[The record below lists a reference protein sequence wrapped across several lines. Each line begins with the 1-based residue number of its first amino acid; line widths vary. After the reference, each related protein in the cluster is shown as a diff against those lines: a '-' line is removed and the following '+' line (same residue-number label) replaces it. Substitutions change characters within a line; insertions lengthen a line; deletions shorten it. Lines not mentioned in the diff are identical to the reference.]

1 MRRLLSLSLVLSAP
15 AFAQGV
21 VTSAAPDSVSVSVYR
36 APDRDSDTAMNLN
49 WLEGYALITEKRTVD
64 IPAGKATIR
73 FEGVAAGLFP
83 ESAIVTGL
91 PSGVREKNLDADLL
105 SPRSLYARMF
115 GRPVTLRRTLP
126 GSGPGSGG
134 VREERAVIRSGVD
147 GAAIVQTAAGFE
159 VATCGGL
166 QDELIYP
173 EAPKDLSARPTL
185 SIETEAAQAHKA
197 TVSLS
202 YLAWGF
208 DWQTNYVVTMNPDG
222 RTADLSAWVTLASS
236 DSTSFADAETAVIA
250 GKVNREDT
258 GRGAA
263 PTGGEL
269 VLRCSLS
276 SMPPPMVAPPSLPM
290 AASPM
295 MMESDAEVLLGL
307 MDEKSTRAFSF
318 MSTPVTVQQEG
329 LGDLKLYRVP
339 VPVTVAANAQ
349 KQVALAQKTG
359 VKMEALYRAEVRGYR
374 AETVRQMLRTR
385 NRKEEGLGLPLP
397 GGPVTV
403 FEPQGDAVLL
413 SGEGGLA
420 DRAVGEDVEIMLA
433 NATQVTLE
441 AQTINATERAQT
453 VRLTARNARAVP
465 VQFEAR
471 IASGTG
477 TQINGAKIAR
487 AGGKATRKDG
497 RTIWAVT
504 IPANGTVSW
513 DYTLVQPR

>member
-1 MRRLLSLSLVLSAP
+1 MRRFLFLSLLASAP

-21 VTSAAPDSVSVSVYR
+21 VTSAAPDGVSVSVYR
-36 APDRDSDTAMNLN
+36 APDRSSDTAMNLD

-126 GSGPGSGG
+126 GSGE
-134 VREERAVIRSGVD
+134 VREERAVIRSGVN
-147 GAAIVQTAAGFE
+147 GAAILQTAAGFE
-159 VATCGGL
+159 VATCGGIR
-166 QDELIYP
+166 DELIYP

-185 SIETEAAQAHKA
+185 SIETEAAEAHRA

-208 DWQTNYVVTMNPDG
+208 DWQTNYVVTMNADG
-222 RTADLSAWVTLASS
+222 RTADVSAWVTLASS
-236 DSTSFADAETAVIA
+236 DSTSFADAETAVVA
-250 GKVNREDT
+250 GEVNREDA
-258 GRGAA
+258 GRGAV
-263 PTGGEL
+263 PTGGTL
-269 VLRCSLS
+269 VLQCSLS
-276 SMPPPMVAPPSLPM
+276 SMVPPPMIAPPPPRAPM
-290 AASPM
+290 PV
-295 MMESDAEVLLGL
+295 MMESADIVVSAMAMRGEAK
-307 MDEKSTRAFSF
+307 MNA
-318 MSTPVTVQQEG
+318 PVTVQQEG

-349 KQVALAQKTG
+349 KQVALAQKSG
-359 VKMEALYRAEVRGYR
+359 VKMEALYRAEVWEDS
-374 AETVRQMLRTR
+374 ADAVRQMLRTR

-433 NATQVTLE
+433 NATQVMLDAE
-441 AQTINATERAQT
+441 VSNNAVRAQT

-471 IASGTG
+471 IATGTG

-487 AGGKATRKDG
+487 SAGKVTRKDG

-504 IPANGTVSW
+504 IPANGKVSW
-513 DYTLVQPR
+513 DYTLVRPR

>member
-1 MRRLLSLSLVLSAP
+1 MRFLLILSLLASAP
-15 AFAQGV
+15 AFAQSV
-21 VTSAAPDSVSVSVYR
+21 VTSAAPDSVAVSVYR
-36 APDRDSDTAMNLN
+36 APDRGSDTAMDLD
-49 WLEGYALITEKRTVD
+49 WLEGYALVTEKRTVD

-115 GRPVTLRRTLP
+115 GRTVTLRRTLP
-126 GSGPGSGG
+126 GTGG
-134 VREERAVIRSGVD
+134 IREERAVIRSGPD
-147 GAAIVQTAAGFE
+147 GAAILQTAAGFE

-166 QDELIYP
+166 DDELIYP
-173 EAPKDLSARPTL
+173 EAPSDLSARPTL

-208 DWQTNYVVTMNPDG
+208 DWQTNYVITMNRDG

-258 GRGAA
+258 ERGES
-263 PTGGEL
+263 PSGGEL
-269 VLRCSLS
+269 VLQCNFET
-276 SMPPPMVAPPSLPM
+276 VYFAAPYAM
-290 AASPM
+290 AASGNGM
-295 MMESDAEVLLGL
+295 MMESAGDIVVTGRVMRSAP
-307 MDEKSTRAFSF
+307 MNA
-318 MSTPVTVQQEG
+318 PVTVQQEG

-349 KQVALAQKTG
+349 KQVALAQKKG
-359 VKMEALYRAEVRGYR
+359 VKFEALYRAEVQDDSAY
-374 AETVRQMLRTR
+374 AVRQMLRTR
-385 NRKEEGLGLPLP
+385 NRKQDGLGLPLP

-403 FEPQGDAVLL
+403 FEPKGDAVLL

-433 NATQVTLE
+433 PATQVTLE
-441 AQTINATERAQT
+441 AETIENKDRART

-471 IASGTG
+471 IASNVG
-477 TQINGAKIAR
+477 TQINGAKPAR
-487 AGGKATRKDG
+487 ATGKVLRKDG

-513 DYTLVQPR
+513 DYTLVPPR

>member
-1 MRRLLSLSLVLSAP
+1 VRRLLILALLVSTP
-15 AFAQGV
+15 ALAQGV
-21 VTSAAPDSVSVSVYR
+21 ITSIAPDSVAVSVYR
-36 APDRDSDTAMNLN
+36 APDRDSDTAMELD

-115 GRPVTLRRTLP
+115 GRPVTLRRILP
-126 GSGPGSGG
+126 GSGA
-134 VREERAVIRSGVD
+134 VREERAVIRSGAD
-147 GAAIVQTAAGFE
+147 GAAIVQTAVGFE
-159 VATCGGL
+159 VANCGGL
-166 QDELIYP
+166 EDELVYP
-173 EAPKDLSARPTL
+173 DAPKGLSARPTL
-185 SIETEAAQAHKA
+185 SIETEAADAHRA

-236 DSTSFADAETAVIA
+236 DSTSFADAETVVIA
-250 GKVNREDT
+250 GEVNREDT
-258 GRGAA
+258 GRGAL
-263 PTGGEL
+263 PSGGEL

-276 SMPPPMVAPPSLPM
+276 STQALPAPPPPMVMSPAPV
-290 AASPM
+290 
-295 MMESDAEVLLGL
+295 MMESMADIVVTGAA
-307 MDEKSTRAFSF
+307 MRSAP
-318 MSTPVTVQQEG
+318 MNAPVTVQQEG

-359 VKMEALYRAEVRGYR
+359 VKMEALYRAEVWEGSVQS
-374 AETVRQMLRTR
+374 VRQMLRTR

-403 FEPQGDAVLL
+403 FEPQGDTVLL
-413 SGEGGLA
+413 SGEGGLQ
-420 DRAVGEDVEIMLA
+420 DRAVGEDVEILLSA
-433 NATQVTLE
+433 ATQVT
-441 AQTINATERAQT
+441 ATSDVIEQKGGIRT
-453 VRLTARNARAVP
+453 VLFTATNARAVP

-471 IASGTG
+471 IASDAGM
-477 TQINGAKIAR
+477 QIKAAKPAR
-487 AGGKATRKDG
+487 AGGKVSRKGG

-504 IPANGTVSW
+504 IPANSAASW
-513 DYTLVQPR
+513 SYTLVQPR

>member
-1 MRRLLSLSLVLSAP
+1 MRRFLFLSLLASGP

-21 VTSAAPDSVSVSVYR
+21 VTSAAPDGVSVSVYR
-36 APDRDSDTAMNLN
+36 APDRSSDTAMNLD

-115 GRPVTLRRTLP
+115 GRPVILRRTLP
-126 GSGPGSGG
+126 GSGE
-134 VREERAVIRSGVD
+134 VREERAVIRSGVN
-147 GAAIVQTAAGFE
+147 GAAILQTAAGFE

-166 QDELIYP
+166 RDELIYP

-185 SIETEAAQAHKA
+185 SIETEAAEAHRA

-208 DWQTNYVVTMNPDG
+208 DWQTNYVVTMNADG
-222 RTADLSAWVTLASS
+222 RTADVSAWVTLASS

-250 GKVNREDT
+250 GEVNREDA
-258 GRGAA
+258 GRGAV
-263 PTGGEL
+263 PTGGAL
-269 VLRCSLS
+269 VLQCSLS
-276 SMPPPMVAPPSLPM
+276 SMVPPPAPPPAPVPSM
-290 AASPM
+290 VSSPAL
-295 MMESDAEVLLGL
+295 MESDAQIV
-307 MDEKSTRAFSF
+307 MSARA
-318 MSTPVTVQQEG
+318 MPMKMNAAVTVQQEG

-359 VKMEALYRAEVRGYR
+359 VKMEALYRAEVWEDS
-374 AETVRQMLRTR
+374 ADAVRQMLRTR

-441 AQTINATERAQT
+441 AEVSNNALRAQT

-471 IASGTG
+471 IATGTG

-487 AGGKATRKDG
+487 SGGKVTRKDG

-504 IPANGTVSW
+504 IPANGKVSW
-513 DYTLVQPR
+513 DYTLVRPR

>member
-1 MRRLLSLSLVLSAP
+1 MRRWLSLSLVLSAP

-36 APDRDSDTAMNLN
+36 APDRSSDTAMNLD
-49 WLEGYALITEKRTVD
+49 WLEGYALITERRTVE

-115 GRPVTLRRTLP
+115 GRPVILRRTLP
-126 GSGPGSGG
+126 GSGE
-134 VREERAVIRSGVD
+134 VREERAVIRSGVN
-147 GAAIVQTAAGFE
+147 GAAILQTAAGFE

-166 QDELIYP
+166 RDELIYP

-185 SIETEAAQAHKA
+185 SIETEAAEAHRA

-208 DWQTNYVVTMNPDG
+208 DWQTNYVVTMNADG
-222 RTADLSAWVTLASS
+222 RTADVSAWVTLASS

-250 GKVNREDT
+250 GEVNREDA
-258 GRGAA
+258 GRGAV
-263 PTGGEL
+263 PTGGAL
-269 VLRCSLS
+269 VLQCSLS
-276 SMPPPMVAPPSLPM
+276 SMVPPPAPPPAPVPSM
-290 AASPM
+290 VSSPAL
-295 MMESDAEVLLGL
+295 MESDAQIV
-307 MDEKSTRAFSF
+307 MSARA
-318 MSTPVTVQQEG
+318 MPMKMNAAVTVQQEG

-359 VKMEALYRAEVRGYR
+359 VKMEALYRAEVWEDS
-374 AETVRQMLRTR
+374 ADAVRQMLRTR

-441 AQTINATERAQT
+441 AEVSNNALRAQT

-471 IASGTG
+471 IATGTG

-487 AGGKATRKDG
+487 SGGKVTRKDG

-504 IPANGTVSW
+504 IPANGKVSW
-513 DYTLVQPR
+513 DYTLVRPR

>member
-1 MRRLLSLSLVLSAP
+1 MRRWLILSLLASAP

-126 GSGPGSGG
+126 GSGG

-159 VATCGGL
+159 VATCGRL

-185 SIETEAAQAHKA
+185 SIETEAAEAHKA

-250 GKVNREDT
+250 GEVNREDT
-258 GRGAA
+258 GRGAV

-276 SMPPPMVAPPSLPM
+276 SMVQPLMIDPPSPPMV
-290 AASPM
+290 ASPM
-295 MMESDAEVLLGL
+295 MMESSADIVVTAR
-307 MDEKSTRAFSF
+307 KSAP
-318 MSTPVTVQQEG
+318 MPAPVTVQQEG

-349 KQVALAQKTG
+349 KQVALAQKNA
-359 VKMEALYRAEVRGYR
+359 VKMEALYRAEVWEDS
-374 AETVRQMLRTR
+374 ADTVRQMLRTR

-403 FEPQGDAVLL
+403 FEPQGDALLL

-420 DRAVGEDVEIMLA
+420 DRAVGEDVEILLA

-453 VRLTARNARAVP
+453 VRLTARNARSVP

-477 TQINGAKIAR
+477 TKINGAKIAR
-487 AGGKATRKDG
+487 AGGKVTRKDG

-504 IPANGTVSW
+504 IPANGTALW

>member
-1 MRRLLSLSLVLSAP
+1 MRRWLILSLLASAP
-15 AFAQGV
+15 ALAQGV
-21 VTSAAPDSVSVSVYR
+21 VTSATPDSVAVSVYR
-36 APDRDSDTAMNLN
+36 APDRGSDTAMNLN
-49 WLEGYALITEKRTVD
+49 WLEGYALVTEQRTVE
-64 IPAGKATIR
+64 IPAGKTTIR

-105 SPRSLYARMF
+105 SPRSIYARMF

-126 GSGPGSGG
+126 GSGG
-134 VREERAVIRSGVD
+134 VREERAVIRSGVG

-208 DWQTNYVVTMNPDG
+208 DWQTNYVVAMNPDG
-222 RTADLSAWVTLASS
+222 RTATLSAWVTLASS
-236 DSTSFADAETAVIA
+236 DSTSFPNADTAVIA
-250 GKVNREDT
+250 GEVNREDT
-258 GRGAA
+258 GRGAV
-263 PTGGEL
+263 PSGGEL

-276 SMPPPMVAPPSLPM
+276 SMVQQPVPPPSPPMV
-290 AASPM
+290 ASPM
-295 MMESDAEVLLGL
+295 MMESSADIVVTGMAMRSEAK
-307 MDEKSTRAFSF
+307 MNA
-318 MSTPVTVQQEG
+318 PVTVQQEG

-359 VKMEALYRAEVRGYR
+359 VKMEALYRAEVWEDS
-374 AETVRQMLRTR
+374 ADSVRQMLRTR
-385 NRKEEGLGLPLP
+385 NRKEDGLGLALP

-403 FEPQGDAVLL
+403 FEPQGGAVLL
-413 SGEGGLA
+413 SGEGGLQ

-433 NATQVTLE
+433 SATQVTLE
-441 AQTINATERAQT
+441 VQT
-453 VRLTARNARAVP
+453 VNDTENARTVQLIARNARAIP
-465 VQFEAR
+465 VVFEAR
-471 IASGTG
+471 IARDPA
-477 TQINGAKIAR
+477 TQIKAQRAKLI
-487 AGGKATRKDG
+487 RKDG
-497 RTIWAVT
+497 REIWAVT
-504 IPANGTVSW
+504 IPANGTATLK
-513 DYTLVQPR
+513 YTLVQPQ